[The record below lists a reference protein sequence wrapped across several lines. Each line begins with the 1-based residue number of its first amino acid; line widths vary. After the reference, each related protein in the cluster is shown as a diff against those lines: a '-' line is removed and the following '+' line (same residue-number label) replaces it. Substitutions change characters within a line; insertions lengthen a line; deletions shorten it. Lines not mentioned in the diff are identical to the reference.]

1 MSNSMEDKF
10 LVAAAKENAALAFE
24 DDQLQFAAETEADPP
39 QKSWKILIVDDDAEV
54 HDITVLALSDVTFED
69 RSLFFLSAYSAA
81 EARDILQIHGDIA
94 IVFLDMVMETDD
106 AGLQLIR
113 YIREDLGNL
122 TTRIILRT
130 GQPGQAPED
139 IVAVNY
145 GINDYKTK
153 TELTARKLFISVI
166 TALRTF
172 STIMQMMEASQRL
185 EAQLIQDKQTDA
197 VQQPTKLQQLEQKLQ
212 SLQDQLSQSSQR
224 QTGVPLEPLVTA
236 TGTNISSAN
245 GAGTLQ
251 VMSMVSRIARMV
263 LRIMDGKS
271 TQLGLSQSKLGVLMY
286 LSGEPELCAKPS
298 ALAKHCGVS
307 RAAMTGVLDSL
318 EQERY
323 VERASHP
330 SDRRALV
337 VKLMPPGQD
346 FLKGITPKHYQMS
359 ELMEALNAT
368 ERQTLIELIMKFI
381 RLLDNQP
388 DLAEE

>member
-1 MSNSMEDKF
+1 MQDDF
-10 LVAAAKENAALAFE
+10 LFGSEVDAAKVAS
-24 DDQLQFAAETEADPP
+24 DDDELQFAEETETGQPE
-39 QKSWKILIVDDDAEV
+39 KSWKILIVDDEIEV
-54 HDITVLALSDVTFED
+54 HDITKLALSDVTFED
-69 RSLFFLSAYSAA
+69 RSLTFLSAYSAA
-81 EARDILQIHGDIA
+81 AAQAIMQDHADIA
-94 IVFLDMVMETDD
+94 IVFLDVVMETDD
-106 AGLQLIR
+106 AGLQLIN
-113 YIREDLGNL
+113 YIRGDLGNL

-172 STIMQMMEASQRL
+172 STIMQMMEASQHL
-185 EAQLIQDKQTDA
+185 EAQLAQDRQTDEA
-197 VQQPTKLQQLEQKLQ
+197 QERTKFRQLEQKLQ

-224 QTGVPLEPLVTA
+224 QTGVPLEPLATPA
-236 TGTNISSAN
+236 IANNSDSSRTGT
-245 GAGTLQ
+245 LHM
-251 VMSMVSRIARMV
+251 MSMVSRIARMV
-263 LRIMDGKS
+263 LRIMDGQS

-286 LSGEPELCAKPS
+286 LSGEPGRCAKPS
-298 ALAKHCGVS
+298 ALAQHCGVS
-307 RAAMTGVLDSL
+307 RAAMTGLLDGL
-318 EQERY
+318 EQDGY

-337 VKLMPPGQD
+337 VKLLPPGQA
-346 FLKGITPKHYQMS
+346 FLERITPKQYQMS
-359 ELMEALNAT
+359 ELMEALDAT

-388 DLAEE
+388 DPIEE